1 MKRFLSLIA
10 LLGAAGAACAHPG
23 HDVTTLQAGL
33 VHPFGLDHLL
43 AMVAVGVWSAAALPA
58 SRRLAGPALFMTA
71 LTLGA
76 LAGSLMGA
84 AGFSLPGIEPA
95 IAASVVM
102 FGLMLAG
109 ARRLGASTGLALIA
123 VAATLHGM
131 AHGAELPAGASF
143 AGYAAGF
150 LAATALLHGAGLGLG
165 RVLLSLQT
173 RVWHLLGAGVGLTGL
188 MLLART

>member
-10 LLGAAGAACAHPG
+10 LLGAAGAASAHPG

-76 LAGSLMGA
+76 LAGA

-109 ARRLGASTGLALIA
+109 ARRLGASSGLALIA

-188 MLLART
+188 MLLARA